1 MTVPLLHITTSA
13 AWHATGSEVRAASLE
28 SEGFVHCSTPDQVL
42 IPANERFRG
51 ERDLVLLVLDP
62 DLIEADVV
70 FEDCYDS
77 GHAFPHVYGPVP
89 RSAVVSVVDFPP
101 DADGLFRL
109 PEAVPR
115 RL

>member
-1 MTVPLLHITTSA
+1 MTVPLLHITTSDAWQA
-13 AWHATGSEVRAASLE
+13 AGRDIRAPSLE
-28 SEGFVHCSTPDQVL
+28 GEGFMHCSTPDQVL

-62 DLIEADVV
+62 GLIEADVV

-77 GHAFPHVYGPVP
+77 GLAFPHVYGPLP
-89 RSAVVSVVDFPP
+89 RSAVVSVVAFPP
-101 DADGLFRL
+101 ESDGSFRL
-109 PEAVPR
+109 PDEVAH